1 MWYIQVMDEN
11 IYHIYNRGIE
21 KRDIFVDRGD
31 YIRFLNILCFFNDV
45 NPVDFFN
52 LSKGGSTSL
61 AEVEPPDQAK
71 KLVEILCFCLMPNH
85 YHFILKSLTENGI
98 ANFMKKLGTGY
109 TMYFNKKYQ
118 RSGHLFQGRY
128 KHREINSEDG
138 FMYLS
143 GYIHLNHVI
152 AKIVNLPEEYKY
164 SSYLD
169 FLGQKNYD
177 FLSANKDFMD
187 AKPEAYKKFVL
198 ELKSDKELFKKVED
212 VNIE

>member
-143 GYIHLNHVI
+143 GYI
-152 AKIVNLPEEYKY
+152 
-164 SSYLD
+164 
-169 FLGQKNYD
+169 LGQKNYD

>member
-1 MWYIQVMDEN
+1 
-11 IYHIYNRGIE
+11 
-21 KRDIFVDRGD
+21 
-31 YIRFLNILCFFNDV
+31 
-45 NPVDFFN
+45 
-52 LSKGGSTSL
+52 
-61 AEVEPPDQAK
+61 
-71 KLVEILCFCLMPNH
+71 
-85 YHFILKSLTENGI
+85 
-98 ANFMKKLGTGY
+98 MKKLGTGY

-143 GYIHLNHVI
+143 GYIHLNPVI